1 MRVMLG
7 PTMDYFLWSVVGG
20 VILAIVYDILRLSR
34 RLINTADIIVNIED
48 ILFIALSGGAAAYV
62 AYAVNNGAFRI
73 YSLLAMAIGF
83 FIYRWLLGNRLIGA
97 LVFLFDLLGKAM
109 HFLCRILLAPL
120 RFAVR
125 AIGKPVFLVVGGQVR
140 KFRSRNRRKCEKKE

>member
-7 PTMDYFLWSVVGG
+7 PTMDYFLWSVAGG
-20 VILAIVYDILRLSR
+20 AMLAIIYDILRLSR

-48 ILFIALSGGAAAYV
+48 ILFIALSGGASAYI

-83 FIYRWLLGNRLIGA
+83 FVYRCLLGNRLIDA
-97 LVFLFDLLGKAM
+97 FVFLFDLLGKAL
-109 HFLCRILLAPL
+109 HFLCRILLVPL

-125 AIGKPVFLVVGGQVR
+125 VIGKPVFLVVGGQVK
-140 KFRSRNRRKCEKKE
+140 KFRCRNHKKCEKKE

>member
-7 PTMDYFLWSVVGG
+7 PTVDYFLWAVAGG
-20 VILAIVYDILRLSR
+20 VILAMVYDILRLSR

-48 ILFIALSGGAAAYV
+48 ILFIALSGGASAYI
-62 AYAVNNGAFRI
+62 AYAINNGAFRI
-73 YSLLAMAIGF
+73 YSLLAMALGF
-83 FIYRWLLGNRLIGA
+83 FVYRWLLGNRVVGA
-97 LVFLFDLLGKAM
+97 LVFLFDLLGKAV

-125 AIGKPVFLVVGGQVR
+125 SIGKPVFLVVGVQVR
-140 KFRSRNRRKCEKKE
+140 KFHSRNHRKCEKKE